1 MQKGGY
7 MNDFKKVFAKKGYEL
22 FEPES
27 IEHAIIDAIE
37 NKELRYLYGIP
48 IVLENS
54 EINFK
59 LLIDLAKNHS
69 VLDMLYIILNIS
81 SRIIKDKS
89 KVSQIKK
96 MLSGKKIKKRLN
108 DVEFQSA
115 YAQYRAVN
123 AVGGFS
129 SNLHYHLSM
138 LFAPRQIEIL
148 NKIKKGGRLN
158 KTESEYYSRTI
169 KKKLIAIKELSS
181 FSAEFIK

>member
-1 MQKGGY
+1 
-7 MNDFKKVFAKKGYEL
+7 MNDFRKVFAKKGYEL

-37 NKELRYLYGIP
+37 NNELRYLYGIP

-59 LLIDLAKNHS
+59 LLVDLAKNRG
-69 VLDMLYIILNIS
+69 VLDTLYAVLKIS
-81 SRIIKDKS
+81 SITIKDKG
-89 KVSQIKK
+89 KANQIKK
-96 MLSGKKIKKRLN
+96 LLPGKKIKKRLN
-108 DVEFQSA
+108 ESEFQSA

-123 AVGGFS
+123 AVSGFP

-148 NKIKKGGRLN
+148 DKIKKGGRLN

-169 KKKLIAIKELSS
+169 KKKLVAIKELSF